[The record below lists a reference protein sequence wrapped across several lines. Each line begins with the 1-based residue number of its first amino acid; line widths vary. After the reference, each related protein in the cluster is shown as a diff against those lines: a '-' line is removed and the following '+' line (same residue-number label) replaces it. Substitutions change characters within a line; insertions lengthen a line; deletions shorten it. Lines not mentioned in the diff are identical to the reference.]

1 MHERRDEM
9 KEKYAG
15 ITGHIPSLEDHGHL
29 YMYYGLPHSD
39 DCYVYGDGEDD
50 EYLIQSYEGDDFCR
64 KVAETFEY
72 EYKWLDVLD
81 EHNIELSRIFDV
93 DVESL
98 DLDVTASL
106 LLYLVVSITY
116 EDIFIDAIENGYL
129 LRLVK
134 RLQHWN

>member
-1 MHERRDEM
+1 M
-9 KEKYAG
+9 
-15 ITGHIPSLEDHGHL
+15 
-29 YMYYGLPHSD
+29 
-39 DCYVYGDGEDD
+39 
-50 EYLIQSYEGDDFCR
+50 
-64 KVAETFEY
+64 
-72 EYKWLDVLD
+72 DVLD

-116 EDIFIDAIENGYL
+116 EDVFIDAIKNGYL

>member
-1 MHERRDEM
+1 M
-9 KEKYAG
+9 
-15 ITGHIPSLEDHGHL
+15 
-29 YMYYGLPHSD
+29 
-39 DCYVYGDGEDD
+39 
-50 EYLIQSYEGDDFCR
+50 
-64 KVAETFEY
+64 
-72 EYKWLDVLD
+72 DVLD

-116 EDIFIDAIENGYL
+116 EDVFIDAIKNGYL
-129 LRLVK
+129 LRLIK